1 MASRHFV
8 RLAAL
13 AVMVCSLAILVGCG
27 NLQEGEKGT
36 AAPKATTT
44 TVEIFDFRLRPQ
56 TLEVSEGT
64 RVTWVNKDP
73 VDHTVT
79 ADNGSFDKL
88 LKSGDTYS
96 YTFKKAGTV
105 RYKDRLNAQP
115 GLRGKV
121 VVE

>member
-1 MASRHFV
+1 MTSKHLV
-8 RLAAL
+8 RLAAFVL
-13 AVMVCSLAILVGCG
+13 MVASLAILAGCG
-27 NLQEGEKGT
+27 NLQGEEKGK
-36 AAPKATTT
+36 APRASSS

-56 TLEVSEGT
+56 TLEVSTGT
-64 RVTWVNKDP
+64 RVTWINKDP

-88 LKSGDTYS
+88 LKSGDQYS

-105 RYKDRLNAQP
+105 RYKDRLNSQP
-115 GLRGKV
+115 GLRGKI

>member
-1 MASRHFV
+1 MTSRHIV

-13 AVMVCSLAILVGCG
+13 AVAVASLAVLVGCG
-27 NLQEGEKGT
+27 NLQGDEKGP
-36 AAPKATTT
+36 APKATST

-56 TLEVSEGT
+56 TLEVAKGT
-64 RVTWVNKDP
+64 KVTWVNKDP

-79 ADNGSFDKL
+79 ADNGDFDRL

-96 YTFKKAGTV
+96 YTFKRAGTV
-105 RYKDRLNAQP
+105 HYKDRLNAQP